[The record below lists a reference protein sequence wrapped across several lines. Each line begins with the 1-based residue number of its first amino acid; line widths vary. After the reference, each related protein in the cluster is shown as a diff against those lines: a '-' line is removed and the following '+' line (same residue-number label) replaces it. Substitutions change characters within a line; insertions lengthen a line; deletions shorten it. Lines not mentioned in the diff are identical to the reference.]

1 MKGIN
6 TLDISKAYVLGKPW
20 TQNRFGG
27 SIPPQGAGYVSLRS
41 RLSLGNGTNL
51 LVPLLSL
58 VWESTDCS
66 KYYKRTTMY

>member
-1 MKGIN
+1 MKGI
-6 TLDISKAYVLGKPW
+6 IPQGKPW

-58 VWESTDCS
+58 V
-66 KYYKRTTMY
+66 